1 MKRARRTEASTGGD
15 QAAQDGLGAA
25 GLHPHRGATLSA
37 MAESIKAGT
46 QAARLTRWPGLIEH
60 YRRFLP
66 VTDKTPV
73 VTLNEG
79 NTPLIESPAL
89 ADRVGRNIKVYLKY
103 EG

>member
-1 MKRARRTEASTGGD
+1 
-15 QAAQDGLGAA
+15 
-25 GLHPHRGATLSA
+25 

-46 QAARLTRWPGLIEH
+46 AGARLTRWPGLIEH

-89 ADRVGRNIKVYLKY
+89 ADRVARDCPDAAGAGVTQVAAVRS
-103 EG
+103 